1 MSTTDKKESTAV
13 AGGMELFHTRKA
25 ANEGIEVPLYTPQGQ
40 KTEHWMR
47 IRGVDSDEFRLA
59 EADSKRD
66 VMRIAQIENPRER
79 LAEVELSKLKLIAV
93 LVISWS
99 FPQECT
105 QENVLEFLKEAPQI
119 ADAIDTAASKR
130 SLFFAGRSSSSA
142 STPSTSS
149 GST

>member
-1 MSTTDKKESTAV
+1 MTDKKESV
-13 AGGMELFHTRKA
+13 AAPGMELFHTRKA
-25 ANEGIEVPLYTPQGQ
+25 ANEGIEVPLYTPQGE
-40 KTEHWMR
+40 KTAHWMR

-79 LAEVELSKLKLIAV
+79 LVEVELSKLKLIAI
-93 LVISWS
+93 LVVSWS
-99 FPQECT
+99 FEQECT
-105 QENVLEFLKEAPQI
+105 LENVVAFLKEAPQI

-149 GST
+149 VST